1 MDKSNSSD
9 TPTSTIHSKVNH
21 FVMPTLQKTI
31 RNETLSTGLH
41 TFDELDSVDLPE
53 YVQVHNQV
61 LSFPEKLMLMLT
73 HVDRV
78 YSKEGKKGLET
89 SPISWYH
96 GGKAVV
102 IRDKKDFA
110 SKWLPLF
117 FRQAKFK
124 SFTRKLY
131 RWGFRQVHVPAHV
144 RQHNRDV
151 VIFGNDSFQRD
162 NKGLLSS
169 MRSVTAA
176 GVRREQA
183 AKSAKLERQRGFAAL
198 QSNDLNNLLARQVLG
213 SQEASR
219 SAELPTLTGLM
230 NNSARLALGG
240 DFQALLPNPTST
252 ALEALGHSALK
263 QQQLQEQLLAQQRL
277 KQQIH
282 PVSAA
287 LGMLLAKKTT
297 AMEILANINLTSQ
310 LQQLSGLQQTS
321 DLNLTPSQLAGA
333 IGAVRNSQLL
343 LQQQQQ
349 QQSRL
354 QETLQTS
361 PEQAQ
366 LGEVVQTMLRQ
377 AAPQT

>member
-1 MDKSNSSD
+1 
-9 TPTSTIHSKVNH
+9 
-21 FVMPTLQKTI
+21 
-31 RNETLSTGLH
+31 
-41 TFDELDSVDLPE
+41 
-53 YVQVHNQV
+53 
-61 LSFPEKLMLMLT
+61 MLT

-102 IRDKKDFA
+102 IRDKKEFA

-117 FRQAKFK
+117 FRQAKFT

-131 RWGFRQVHVPAHV
+131 RWGFRQVHVPATV

-176 GVRREQA
+176 GVRREKA
-183 AKSAKLERQRGFAAL
+183 AKSAKLEKERGIAAL
-198 QSNDLNNLLARQVLG
+198 QSNDLNNLLARQVLR

-219 SAELPTLTGLM
+219 IAELPTLTGLLN

-240 DFQALLPNPTST
+240 DFQALLPNSTST
-252 ALEALGHSALK
+252 AFEALGHSALK
-263 QQQLQEQLLAQQRL
+263 QQLQEQLLAQQRL
-277 KQQIH
+277 KQQTQ

-287 LGMLLAKKTT
+287 REMLLAKTPR
-297 AMEILANINLTSQ
+297 AMEILTNIKLTSQ
-310 LQQLSGLQQTS
+310 LQQLGGLQQTP
-321 DLNLTPSQLAGA
+321 DLSLTASQLAGV

-354 QETLQTS
+354 QEILQTA
-361 PEQAQ
+361 PDQAQ
-366 LGEVVQTMLRQ
+366 LGEIVQRMLRQ
-377 AAPQT
+377 AQT